1 MTNNELW
8 LIPLIFTGLR
18 INKNIAL
25 IIDNE
30 IYFRNRLTKNDKEN
44 EIKVLSDKVVN
55 LQDNINIKVKEPE
68 NKVKY
73 LEHENK
79 NLSKTKICYELD
91 KDKLSEKIRN
101 LEDKLIENTI
111 EIERLEEL
119 NDYLKVEL
127 GEIMKHD
134 YSEVIRNL
142 DYNLIIKEI
151 LNNSSEIKSKFKEL
165 LNSIGDDEGKTIDG
179 IYELWMQWSDDEVT
193 IMDIVLKKIIYEEGI
208 DNADID
214 ELDKLLQ
221 NIYHRYL
228 LSRLLLHLMHKLM
241 SSKYWEEVF
250 A

>member
-1 MTNNELW
+1 M
-8 LIPLIFTGLR
+8 PLIFTGLR
-18 INKNIAL
+18 INKNIAF

-30 IYFRNRLTKNDKEN
+30 IYFRNRLIKNDKGN

-55 LQDNINIKVKEPE
+55 LQENINIKNIKVKELE
-68 NKVKY
+68 NKVKH
-73 LEHENK
+73 LEHE
-79 NLSKTKICYELD
+79 NLSKTKICYELN

-101 LEDKLIENTI
+101 LEDKLTENTI

-127 GEIMKHD
+127 DEIMKHD
-134 YSEVIRNL
+134 YSEVIRGL

-151 LNNSSEIKSKFKEL
+151 LNNSSEIKSKFKEV
-165 LNSIGDDEGKTIDG
+165 LNNIGDDEGKTIDG
-179 IYELWMQWSDDEVT
+179 IYELWMQWSDDEVN

-208 DNADID
+208 DNVNID
-214 ELDKLLQ
+214 ELDKLSQ

-228 LSRLLLHLMHKLM
+228 LNRLLLHLMHKLM